1 MLQTIGGGCHFTGQG
16 PHDGTLHPDA
26 IASANRYE
34 DLLIEAIDR
43 HASLDVLLPTRL
55 KTTQCQQQ

>member
-1 MLQTIGGGCHFTGQG
+1 MLQTIGGGCHFTGPVSPG
-16 PHDGTLHPDA
+16 GTVHPDA

-43 HASLDVLLPTRL
+43 HATLDVLLPSTL
-55 KTTQCQQQ
+55 KFMQCRQQ

>member
-1 MLQTIGGGCHFTGQG
+1 
-16 PHDGTLHPDA
+16 
-26 IASANRYE
+26 
-34 DLLIEAIDR
+34 LIEAIDR